1 MKTQI
6 FNWLSSNLFKKT
18 NIKVSVKHRY
28 IQSCLLVSI
37 FVSSGAWATVF
48 SNLYVFGDSLSDTG
62 NVSLATGGSVPNAP
76 YYAGRFS
83 NGPNYVDDLGAKLGL
98 SALPSRAGGTN
109 YANGGARTNSHFLGQ
124 PFGILGQVNNYVSS
138 LSADP
143 NALYVV
149 FGGANDI
156 QDAIAASISNFGA
169 AQSLVTAAV
178 NNIDTALRNLANDG
192 AKQFLVPNTPDLSI
206 VPRVSMLG
214 IPSLSFVVNLFA
226 TQFNTLLDSKLDTLQ
241 IDLGVNITRFDT
253 FSVLNDVVANPGN
266 FGFTNVTDP
275 CYTGDDKNF
284 TGGGTVCS
292 NPDQYAFWDTIHP
305 TAQLHQILA
314 DKMASALRIPEPGT
328 IFLLITGLIGVALI
342 RVNRIVIMP
351 VCI

>member
-1 MKTQI
+1 MKTLI
-6 FNWLSSNLFKKT
+6 FNWLTRSLFKNTIIKT
-18 NIKVSVKHRY
+18 PVKLRY
-28 IQSCLLVSI
+28 IQSCLLLSI
-37 FVSSGAWATVF
+37 FISSGAWATAF

-62 NVSLATGGSVPNAP
+62 NVSLLTGGAVPNAP
-76 YYAGRFS
+76 YYAGRLS
-83 NGPNYVDDLGAKLGL
+83 NGPNYVDDLGAKLGF
-98 SALPSRAGGTN
+98 STLPSLMGGTN
-109 YANGGARTNSHFLGQ
+109 YANGGARTDSHFLG
-124 PFGILGQVNNYVSS
+124 PTYGILGQVNSYVSS

-143 NALYVV
+143 NALYIV

-156 QDAIAASISNFGA
+156 QDAIAASINNFGA

-192 AKQFLVPNTPDLSI
+192 AKQFLVPNTPDLAM

-214 IPSLSFVVNLFA
+214 ITSLSFVANLFA
-226 TQFNTLLDSKLDTLQ
+226 TQFNTLLDSKLNTLQ

-266 FGFTNVTDP
+266 FGITNVTDP
-275 CYTGDDKNF
+275 CYTGDDQNF

-314 DKMASALRIPEPGT
+314 NGMARALQIPEPDT
-328 IFLLITGLIGVALI
+328 IFLLISGLIGVALL
-342 RVNRIVIMP
+342 RMNRIVTRQVRI
-351 VCI
+351 